1 MTIHCKAHTATP
13 SRIVL
18 SRPNLL
24 LAGMILS
31 ALAIPFPAAASD
43 GSARAGVAAEPAVM
57 SPAQAQDA
65 SPDDAAQA
73 KKNSAPSPHT
83 AKNLQAVTVTAR
95 KRVEREVD
103 IPIGMSVIS
112 GEELDAAGIT
122 SIGDAL
128 LTSPGVAS
136 FDAGGGFTYVQV
148 RGASARQ
155 GSNETGY
162 YLDDVPFDGVTVPWY
177 PDTRSF
183 DIDTV
188 QVLKGPQGTL
198 FGEGSIGGTVV
209 VTTKKPDATGF
220 HAKVD
225 ATVSSTQGGTD
236 GWGGKAMVNIP
247 LVADKLA
254 LRLVGTDEKT
264 SGWLYNRD
272 TSEDNINWQHI
283 KTGRVK
289 LRYTP
294 TDRLTVDLAYWKYKN
309 HSPGGFDYAY
319 RDMTV
324 DTYYDVYSD
333 WDSGSLR
340 AQYDLDGSQLLYVYS
355 DGGLGRTL
363 NGVNLGLAYAS
374 TIDIGVRTNE
384 LRWTSTGENTFDWTV
399 GLYQRRA
406 EREDTYHTEGY
417 DPSRSSHLNKSYSL
431 YGEVMWNFAPQW
443 STSLGARYFKDKVD
457 AFDSTTTQINRLNQ
471 TFTHASPKLT
481 LTYHPTHDSSVYAS
495 VANGYRSGQL
505 QLINSI
511 ILAEQLGLSVPT
523 STKPDEIWSY
533 ELGYKT
539 VMDGGRL
546 RLNSAIFHT
555 NWKDVPIYFPLQGGA
570 LYALLNSGGTSTDGA
585 ELGVTWIPN
594 ASWTLQFSGSY
605 IDAVYTRTE
614 PGTNFHKGTPV
625 FNVPKL
631 QLTGS
636 AAYNWPIGNS
646 LYGIART
653 DVSHF
658 SRRETSSTAEGD
670 PGDPIMRV
678 SARLGV
684 ESMNG
689 WSAYLFG
696 ENLTNEKGAVD
707 PPYMGQA
714 TRLRPRTI
722 GLEVSYSY

>member
-1 MTIHCKAHTATP
+1 MTVQCKARATT
-13 SRIVL
+13 SARITL
-18 SRPNLL
+18 SKSNML
-24 LAGMILS
+24 LAGMIIS
-31 ALAIPFPAAASD
+31 ALAMPSAVLATD
-43 GSARAGVAAEPAVM
+43 GT
-57 SPAQAQDA
+57 SPAG
-65 SPDDAAQA
+65 SPDPAPAAQA
-73 KKNSAPSPHT
+73 GDAATQGGEQPRTKASAHN
-83 AKNLQAVTVTAR
+83 AKELQAVTVTAR

-112 GEELDAAGIT
+112 GEELEAAGIT
-122 SIGDAL
+122 NVGDAL

-198 FGEGSIGGTVV
+198 FGEGSVGGTVV
-209 VTTKKPDATGF
+209 VTTRKPDATGF
-220 HAKVD
+220 HATVD
-225 ATVSSTQGGTD
+225 TNVSSTQGGTN

-272 TSEDNINWQHI
+272 TAEDNINWQRI
-283 KTGRVK
+283 KTGRAK

-384 LRWTSTGENTFDWTV
+384 LRWTSTGENVLDWTV
-399 GLYQRRA
+399 GFYQRRA
-406 EREDTYHTEGY
+406 DRADTYHTEGY

-431 YGEVMWNFAPQW
+431 YGEVMWNFAPRW

-457 AFDSTTTQINRLNQ
+457 AYDSTTTQINRLDH

-511 ILAEQLGLSVPT
+511 ILAEQMGISVPA
-523 STKPDEIWSY
+523 STRPDEIWSY

-585 ELGVTWIPN
+585 ELGLTWIPN
-594 ASWTLQFSGSY
+594 ASWTLQFNGSY

-658 SRRETSSTAEGD
+658 SRRVTSSTAEGE
-670 PGDPIMRV
+670 PGDAITRV

-684 ESMNG
+684 ESVQG

-707 PPYMGQA
+707 PPYLGQA
-714 TRLRPRTI
+714 TRLRPRTV
-722 GLEVSYSY
+722 GLEVSYTY